1 MATFLRGKKD
11 GNATHKPKLNMPTTN
26 ANPPLTETRTCPLC
40 GAALLSDNLTECPK
54 CDWVREEPKNPL
66 AGFRGRVAVCL
77 SAVPGLGHIYKGHR
91 LLGAIIMLGSG
102 FAFAF
107 CFLAGAASAGW
118 GLLLLPLYW
127 GAVMLH
133 AYWTDDRALHHHTRG

>member
-1 MATFLRGKKD
+1 
-11 GNATHKPKLNMPTTN
+11 MPTTN
-26 ANPPLTETRTCPLC
+26 ANPPLAETRTCPLC
-40 GAALLSDNLTECPK
+40 GSALLSDNLTECPK
-54 CDWVREEPKNPL
+54 CDWMHEEPKNPL

-118 GLLLLPLYW
+118 GMLLLPLYW

>member
-11 GNATHKPKLNMPTTN
+11 DNATHKPKLNMPTTN

-40 GAALLSDNLTECPK
+40 GASLLSDNLTECPK

-118 GLLLLPLYW
+118 GMLLLPLYW